1 MTAVYG
7 KEPKSVPSLRTHLT
21 GVASAL
27 GLLQPQ
33 PPHERPLTTCECVSV
48 DDINSSQK
56 DSHLNPFMVVATFKP
71 GTHMPDVF
79 AVVPEE
85 QERVRQL
92 QAEGRVNTVY
102 LATAA
107 RQTVFLESFGNDIDD
122 VLAMV
127 NTLPMA
133 KWWDIDVFPLN
144 PPAEVPGK

>member
-1 MTAVYG
+1 M
-7 KEPKSVPSLRTHLT
+7 L
-21 GVASAL
+21 
-27 GLLQPQ
+27 
-33 PPHERPLTTCECVSV
+33 
-48 DDINSSQK
+48 
-56 DSHLNPFMVVATFKP
+56 VATFKP

-144 PPAEVPGK
+144 PPA

>member
-1 MTAVYG
+1 
-7 KEPKSVPSLRTHLT
+7 
-21 GVASAL
+21 
-27 GLLQPQ
+27 
-33 PPHERPLTTCECVSV
+33 
-48 DDINSSQK
+48 
-56 DSHLNPFMVVATFKP
+56 
-71 GTHMPDVF
+71 MPVVF

-85 QERVRQL
+85 QERIRQL

-107 RQTVFLESFGNDIDD
+107 RQTVFLESFGNDIND

-144 PPAEVPGK
+144 PPA

>member
-1 MTAVYG
+1 
-7 KEPKSVPSLRTHLT
+7 
-21 GVASAL
+21 
-27 GLLQPQ
+27 
-33 PPHERPLTTCECVSV
+33 
-48 DDINSSQK
+48 
-56 DSHLNPFMVVATFKP
+56 MVVATFKP

-92 QAEGRVNTVY
+92 QAEGRINTVY

-107 RQTVFLESFGNDIDD
+107 RQTVFLESFGNDADD

-127 NTLPMA
+127 DTLPMA

-144 PPAEVPGK
+144 PPAEVPEN

>member
-1 MTAVYG
+1 M
-7 KEPKSVPSLRTHLT
+7 
-21 GVASAL
+21 
-27 GLLQPQ
+27 
-33 PPHERPLTTCECVSV
+33 
-48 DDINSSQK
+48 
-56 DSHLNPFMVVATFKP
+56 NPFMVVATFKS

-92 QAEGRVNTVY
+92 QEEGRINTVY

-144 PPAEVPGK
+144 PPA

>member
-1 MTAVYG
+1 M
-7 KEPKSVPSLRTHLT
+7 
-21 GVASAL
+21 
-27 GLLQPQ
+27 
-33 PPHERPLTTCECVSV
+33 
-48 DDINSSQK
+48 
-56 DSHLNPFMVVATFKP
+56 NPFMVVATFKP

-144 PPAEVPGK
+144 PPA

>member
-1 MTAVYG
+1 
-7 KEPKSVPSLRTHLT
+7 
-21 GVASAL
+21 
-27 GLLQPQ
+27 
-33 PPHERPLTTCECVSV
+33 
-48 DDINSSQK
+48 
-56 DSHLNPFMVVATFKP
+56 MVVATFKP

-92 QAEGRVNTVY
+92 QAEGRINTVY

-107 RQTVFLESFGNDIDD
+107 RQTVFLESFGIDIDD

-133 KWWDIDVFPLN
+133 KWWNIDVFPLN
-144 PPAEVPGK
+144 PPAEVPEN

>member
-1 MTAVYG
+1 
-7 KEPKSVPSLRTHLT
+7 
-21 GVASAL
+21 
-27 GLLQPQ
+27 
-33 PPHERPLTTCECVSV
+33 
-48 DDINSSQK
+48 
-56 DSHLNPFMVVATFKP
+56 MVVATFKP

-144 PPAEVPGK
+144 PPA